1 MERWKN
7 IWEGERD
14 LEVKSL
20 GLDGLLIIYVETE
33 KDWKKSYNQ
42 GTGGMK
48 VPL

>member
-1 MERWKN
+1 MERLKK

-14 LEVKSL
+14 FGVKSL
-20 GLDGLLIIYVETE
+20 GLDGLLIINVERE
-33 KDWKKSYNQ
+33 KDWKESYNQ